1 MKKKLAT
8 QKTEALYSG
17 LTEETVTDVMDA
29 PLQPNYTKPGV
40 SSATSRGRAALQTMR
55 FNTENDAESVSSF
68 DIVSSER

>member
-8 QKTEALYSG
+8 QKPEALYSG
-17 LTEETVTDVMDA
+17 LTEETVTDFMDA
-29 PLQPNYTKPGV
+29 PLQPNYTNPGV